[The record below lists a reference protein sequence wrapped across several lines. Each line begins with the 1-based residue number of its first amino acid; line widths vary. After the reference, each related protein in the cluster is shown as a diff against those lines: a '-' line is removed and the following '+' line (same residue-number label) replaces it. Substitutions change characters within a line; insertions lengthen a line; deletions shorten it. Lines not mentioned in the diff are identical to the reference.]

1 MQKMMK
7 TILGIL
13 LLVSL
18 SACSTTKLVYVEP
31 KPFQFQKTEE
41 PKPRTIRVHKD
52 DRPLYEAYIDK
63 LREQI
68 RFHNDQ
74 IDSYLD
80 SFKEKGDEKSD

>member
-1 MQKMMK
+1 MKKMKM
-7 TILGIL
+7 ILGIL

-31 KPFQFQKTEE
+31 KPFEFQKTVE
-41 PKPRTIRVHKD
+41 PKPRTIRVHKE

-68 RFHNDQ
+68 QFHNDQ
-74 IDSYLD
+74 ITDYLD
-80 SFKEKGDEKSD
+80 SFKEKSNDKAD

>member
-1 MQKMMK
+1 MMNKMK
-7 TILGIL
+7 TALGIL

-31 KPFQFQKTEE
+31 KPFEFQKTVE
-41 PKPRTIRVHKD
+41 PKPRTIRVHKE

-68 RFHNDQ
+68 RFHNSQ
-74 IDSYLD
+74 INDYLD
-80 SFKEKGDEKSD
+80 SFKEKDGEKSN